1 MEVGIVAFIIGWLIT
16 LLWVVVFI
24 IADNFFGGT
33 EFETFMSDYC
43 FVGMLLPVILGTM
56 IFLVSLLV

>member
-16 LLWVVVFI
+16 LLWVVLFI
-24 IADNFFGGT
+24 VADNFFEGT

-43 FVGMLLPVILGTM
+43 FAGMFLPVVLGIM
-56 IFLVSLLV
+56 AFLVSLLV

>member
-16 LLWVVVFI
+16 LLWMVVFI

-33 EFETFMSDYC
+33 ELETFMSDYF
-43 FVGMLLPVILGTM
+43 FVGMLLPVILGVM